1 MAFRFNF
8 FNPLFPQVDTTA
20 GTKKGMFDKNKI
32 REDVFNQENL
42 ELFKTYF
49 EHIKFNE
56 KLNLN
61 TCSAYKYDIYAWFDY
76 ILMYQG
82 NKHLRYIEKDDIIEY
97 LRIAYAEDG
106 SMLRRTK
113 SSILRFL
120 KYLYKTNAIKDNYI
134 IKQLSDTK
142 QIEKE

>member
-1 MAFRFNF
+1 
-8 FNPLFPQVDTTA
+8 
-20 GTKKGMFDKNKI
+20 
-32 REDVFNQENL
+32 
-42 ELFKTYF
+42 
-49 EHIKFNE
+49 
-56 KLNLN
+56 
-61 TCSAYKYDIYAWFDY
+61 
-76 ILMYQG
+76 MYQG

-97 LRIAYAEDG
+97 LRMAYAEDG